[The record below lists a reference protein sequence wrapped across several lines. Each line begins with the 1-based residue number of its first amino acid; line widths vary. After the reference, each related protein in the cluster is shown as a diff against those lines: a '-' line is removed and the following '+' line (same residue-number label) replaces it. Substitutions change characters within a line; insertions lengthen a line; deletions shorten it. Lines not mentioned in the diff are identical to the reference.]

1 MKINCTVTSVS
12 SNGET
17 MSVRV
22 EGNAP
27 SDAEWRPS
35 FTQDLTF
42 AENSHA
48 RRAFYIGRKVEITVR
63 PR

>member
-1 MKINCTVTSVS
+1 MKLNCVVTSVS

-27 SDAEWRPS
+27 SDAAWRPR

-42 AENSHA
+42 SESAPT
-48 RRAFYIGRKVEITVR
+48 RRAFHIGRKVEIIVR